1 MPNGN
6 LDSWLHHE
14 SRNLS
19 FRQRLDIAIDFDTD
33 DGIHRLCRSRIWTR
47 WLHVASRRCVQLWH
61 PFPGDVHGKET
72 NRTHVSGWFE
82 PSQFLEDGI
91 ARTGDGDCR
100 FKLGWGVR

>member
-1 MPNGN
+1 MAEYGLGGSMWP
-6 LDSWLHHE
+6 
-14 SRNLS
+14 
-19 FRQRLDIAIDFDTD
+19 Q
-33 DGIHRLCRSRIWTR
+33 
-47 WLHVASRRCVQLWH
+47 
-61 PFPGDVHGKET
+61 GDVHGKET